1 MKKLIVLVVAMISL
15 SVVAQKEV
23 KEGVMTMKMTMSSD
37 NEQVNASLAM
47 VGDMSMTTY
56 FKGNKSRGEMKNP
69 MAGNNTTIIDNDA
82 KKMLALIDNPM
93 LGKKYTKTDIT
104 NSGEDAKALTVKA
117 NGETKTI
124 VGYQCKGYDIT
135 GKKDGVDVKMTM
147 YTTDKIVAPTQNTT
161 MLGDKLKGY
170 PMYMIMNVSQ
180 GGMPI
185 KITMEVTELKSE
197 KVADSKF
204 EMTVPEGYEK
214 MEAPKPAKID

>member
-1 MKKLIVLVVAMISL
+1 MISL

-93 LGKKYTKTDIT
+93 LGKKYTKTDIST
-104 NSGEDAKALTVKA
+104 SNEDAKALTVKA
-117 NGETKTI
+117 NGETKTV

-135 GKKDGVDVKMTM
+135 GEKDGVDVKMTM
-147 YTTDKIVAPTQNTT
+147 YTTDKIVAPTQNTA

-170 PMYMIMNVSQ
+170 PMYMTMNVSQ